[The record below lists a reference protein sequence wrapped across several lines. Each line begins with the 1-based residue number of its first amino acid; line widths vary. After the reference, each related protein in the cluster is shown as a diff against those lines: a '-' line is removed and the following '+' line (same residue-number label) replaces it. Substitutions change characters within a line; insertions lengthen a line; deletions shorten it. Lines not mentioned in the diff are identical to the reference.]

1 MRLFVAVVPP
11 ANVLAELAMATEPL
25 RLAAP
30 GLRWAG
36 TENWHLTLAFLGEV
50 GEPALAGL
58 STRLERA
65 ARRHPPQ
72 RLALAGGGAFP
83 AAARARVLWAG
94 VEADRRA
101 LGRLAASVAAGARR
115 AGAAPPDEGRK
126 FRAHLTLARSAAP
139 ADLTSVVT
147 GLRTFAS
154 TAWTADSVQLV
165 RSHLGNG
172 APRYEAVGS
181 WPLAAALATRRG
193 AGAR

>member
-1 MRLFVAVVPP
+1 MAIVPP
-11 ANVLAELAMATEPL
+11 ANVLAELAMATESL

-94 VEADRRA
+94 IEADRRA
-101 LGRLAASVAAGARR
+101 LGLLAASVAAGARR
-115 AGAAPPDEGRK
+115 AGAAPPDEGKEVPRPPDAGGEIRGARRPHQRRD
-126 FRAHLTLARSAAP
+126 RAADVRRHAVDRRLGP
-139 ADLTSVVT
+139 ADPQPS
-147 GLRTFAS
+147 R
-154 TAWTADSVQLV
+154 
-165 RSHLGNG
+165 
-172 APRYEAVGS
+172 
-181 WPLAAALATRRG
+181 
-193 AGAR
+193 